1 MAEAEDFLCKYSISP
16 QGKIKRKGG
25 GIGGESSQ
33 SQNKQDRNQK
43 YALSACIF
51 FLMYTSKYF
60 VSYFRLRLNHFPIVY
75 VQEHFKTIFHKL
87 YNIIVKIPFE
97 ANIIIFL

>member
-1 MAEAEDFLCKYSISP
+1 MAEAADFLCKYSISP
-16 QGKIKRKGG
+16 QGKVKQKGD

-33 SQNKQDRNQK
+33 SQNKQNRNQK
-43 YALSACIF
+43 HALSACVF

-75 VQEHFKTIFHKL
+75 VQEHSKQFFIN
-87 YNIIVKIPFE
+87 YII
-97 ANIIIFL
+97 LL